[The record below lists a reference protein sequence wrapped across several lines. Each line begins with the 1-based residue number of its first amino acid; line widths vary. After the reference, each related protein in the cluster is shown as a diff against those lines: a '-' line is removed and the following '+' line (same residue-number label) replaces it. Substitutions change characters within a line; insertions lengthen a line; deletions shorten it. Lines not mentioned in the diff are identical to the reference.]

1 MATSKAFLFFFLLST
16 SQVFFVSGT
25 KFEVGGKSGWEVPKS
40 KNSQQMYNEWASKNR
55 FKVDDALCKSLFTYS
70 LSLVAHNKMDKQVN
84 LTFCYA
90 FFMDLA
96 FNYTKD
102 SVMVV
107 TKDEYE
113 KCHSAH
119 PIFYSNNGATTFT
132 LDRPGLFYFISGVAG
147 HCERGQKMII
157 KVLEPARPP
166 QSADQNATDPSQPKH
181 GSAATA
187 AISSAATLVFCMV
200 SFVVF
205 HA

>member
-1 MATSKAFLFFFLLST
+1 METSKVFLFFLLLST
-16 SQVFFVSGT
+16 FHVPFVSCT

-40 KNSQQMYNEWASKNR
+40 KSQQMYNEWASKNR
-55 FKVDDALCKSLFTYS
+55 FKVDDT
-70 LSLVAHNKMDKQVN
+70 LS
-84 LTFCYA
+84 
-90 FFMDLA
+90 

-102 SVMVV
+102 SVVVV

-119 PIFYSNNGATTFT
+119 PIFFSNNGATTFT

-157 KVLEPARPP
+157 KVLEPASPP

-187 AISSAATLVFCMV
+187 AISSATTLVFCIV
-200 SFVVF
+200 SFVVVF
-205 HA
+205 FF